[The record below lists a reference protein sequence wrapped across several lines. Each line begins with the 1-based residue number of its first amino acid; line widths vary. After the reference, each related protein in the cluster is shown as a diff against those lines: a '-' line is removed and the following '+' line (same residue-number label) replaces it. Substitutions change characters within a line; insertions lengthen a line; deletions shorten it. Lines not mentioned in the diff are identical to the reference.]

1 MIYVLKENNNHHS
14 GVVKKQIG
22 KINIWILKLWF
33 VFKIILK
40 FQRIYIIILVFKM
53 VVNKL

>member
-22 KINIWILKLWF
+22 KINMAILKPWF
-33 VFKIILK
+33 AFKIILK
-40 FQRIYIIILVFKM
+40 FQRIYIMIPLFKM